1 MDGGANCAP
10 IPPTLNATLRKVDNP
25 LAVIHHSP
33 VSESM
38 TFDLSARLAE
48 RRAAHLYRQR
58 PLLETPQQPE
68 VVVDGQRLLAFCSN
82 DYLGLASH
90 PEVIAAMQQGAAK
103 WGVGGGASHLVIGHS
118 TPHHQLEE
126 ALAEFT
132 GRPRA
137 LLFSTGYMANL
148 AAVTALVGQGDTV
161 LQDRLNHASLLDAGL
176 LSGARFSRYLHNDAE
191 SLGKRLEK
199 ASGNTLVVTD
209 GVFSMD
215 GDLADLPAICAT
227 AKQRGAW
234 VMVDDAHGFGPL
246 GATGGGIVE
255 HFGLGMDD
263 VPVLVG
269 TLGKAFGTAG
279 AFVAGSEELIETLIQ
294 FARPYIYTTSQPP
307 AVACATLKS
316 LELLRSEGW
325 RREHLNRLVTR
336 FREGAQQI
344 GLTLMDSPTPIQ
356 PVLVGSSERALRL
369 SALLRERGILVG
381 AIRPPTVPAGSAR
394 LRITFT
400 ASHSEAQLDRLLLA
414 LAECWALLPKEN
426 EDA

>member
-1 MDGGANCAP
+1 MNYEAYFRRQLEGLHREGRYRVFA
-10 IPPTLNATLRKVDNP
+10 
-25 LAVIHHSP
+25 
-33 VSESM
+33 
-38 TFDLSARLAE
+38 DLE
-48 RRAAHLYRQR
+48 RRAGAFPRAKHHH
-58 PLLETPQQPE
+58 PGGAGE
-68 VVVDGQRLLAFCSN
+68 VTVWCSN
-82 DYLGLASH
+82 DYLGLANH
-90 PEVIAAMQQGAAK
+90 PEVIAALRAGAAQ

-118 TPHHQLEE
+118 TPHHELEE

-161 LQDRLNHASLLDAGL
+161 LEDRLNHASLLDAGL
-176 LSGARFSRYLHNDAE
+176 LSGARFSRYLHNDPV
-191 SLGKRLEK
+191 SLAKRLDK
-199 ASGNTLVVTD
+199 AEGNTLVVTD

-215 GDLADLPAICAT
+215 GDLADLPALCAE
-227 AKQRGAW
+227 AKRHGAW

-255 HFGLGMDD
+255 HFGLGIED

-325 RREHLNRLVTR
+325 RRDQLNRLVAR
-336 FREGAQQI
+336 FRAGAAQI
-344 GLTLMDSPTPIQ
+344 GLTLMASPTPIQ
-356 PVLVGSSERALRL
+356 PVLVGSSARALRL

-400 ASHSEAQLDRLLLA
+400 ASHSDAQLERLLEA
-414 LAECWALLPKEN
+414 LAECWALLPE
-426 EDA
+426 ECDDA

>member
-1 MDGGANCAP
+1 M
-10 IPPTLNATLRKVDNP
+10 
-25 LAVIHHSP
+25 S
-33 VSESM
+33 
-38 TFDLSARLAE
+38 FDLATRLAE
-48 RRAAHLYRQR
+48 RRAANLYRQR
-58 PLLETPQQPE
+58 PLLESPQGPLVQ
-68 VVVDGQRLLAFCSN
+68 VDGRELLAFCSN
-82 DYLGLASH
+82 DYLGLANH
-90 PEVIAAMQQGAAK
+90 PEVIAAMRAGAEK

-148 AAVTALVGQGDTV
+148 AVVTALVGQGDSV

-176 LSGARFSRYLHNDAE
+176 LSGARFSRYLHNDAV
-191 SLGKRLEK
+191 SLANRLRK
-199 ASGNTLVVTD
+199 ASGNCLVVSD

-215 GDLADLPAICAT
+215 GDLADLPALCAEARAT
-227 AKQRGAW
+227 QAW

-255 HFGLGMDD
+255 HFGLGPDD
-263 VPVLVG
+263 VQVLVG

-325 RREHLNRLVTR
+325 RREHLNQLIAR
-336 FREGAQQI
+336 FRAGAAEI
-344 GLTLMDSPTPIQ
+344 GLSLMDSPTPIQ
-356 PVLVGSSERALRL
+356 PILVGDSARALKL
-369 SALLRERGILVG
+369 SALLKERGLLVG
-381 AIRPPTVPAGSAR
+381 AIRPPTVPVGGAR
-394 LRITFT
+394 LRVTLS
-400 ASHSEAQLDRLLLA
+400 AAHSEEQLELLLEA
-414 LAECWALLPKEN
+414 LAECWPQVQEH
-426 EDA
+426 D